1 MENKRQNN
9 GKEDGNSLTEEEIKE
24 LNLYA
29 EERRQ
34 ESIAKYGRDIYAEN
48 RTIGNKKIQKANGII
63 DKILSIFFKS
73 FHYVIIILLIF
84 ILIRVWIPLI
94 RHYS

>member
-34 ESIAKYGRDIYAEN
+34 ESIAKYGRDIYAKSHN
-48 RTIGNKKIQKANGII
+48 R
-63 DKILSIFFKS
+63 
-73 FHYVIIILLIF
+73 
-84 ILIRVWIPLI
+84 
-94 RHYS
+94 